1 MVRPGFPPLVLY
13 TRGVFVVTFV
23 AMTEGGVVLAVFGV
37 AFGLLL
43 GLRWARM
50 QHARS
55 GWSKARADVPK
66 AKAARKTA
74 RGKFWLAWRA
84 AVLFGIVAVAYIMAV
99 MRGAR

>member
-1 MVRPGFPPLVLY
+1 
-13 TRGVFVVTFV
+13 
-23 AMTEGGVVLAVFGV
+23 MTEGGMVLAVFGV

-66 AKAARKTA
+66 AKAKRKDA

-84 AVLFGIVAVAYIMAV
+84 AMLFGIIMAAYVMAV
-99 MRGAR
+99 MRGTR

>member
-1 MVRPGFPPLVLY
+1 
-13 TRGVFVVTFV
+13 
-23 AMTEGGVVLAVFGV
+23 MTEGGMVLAVFGV

-55 GWSKARADVPK
+55 GWSKSRTDLSK

-74 RGKFWLAWRA
+74 RGKFWIAWRA
-84 AVLFGIVAVAYIMAV
+84 AMLFGIIAVAYIMAV